1 MADTQR
7 LINSPEQARPLK
19 MSIKVS
25 RFVDV
30 EQLNEYKGSPRIL
43 DSSVTVS
50 VFPVPYN
57 KKLVISINLFI

>member
-1 MADTQR
+1 MW
-7 LINSPEQARPLK
+7 LIHSPEQARPLK

-30 EQLNEYKGSPRIL
+30 EQLNEYKGLPRIL
-43 DSSVTVS
+43 ASSATVS

-57 KKLVISINLFI
+57 